1 MSEKSG
7 LIFGWA
13 IYTEREKRIRNR
25 HNISLSAEA
34 AAAARACLSD
44 YHAPAQQWESNER
57 SWYKLDGVGLII
69 GRGLVL

>member
-25 HNISLSAEA
+25 HNISLSA
-34 AAAARACLSD
+34 AAARACLSD
-44 YHAPAQQWESNER
+44 YQAQQWESNER
-57 SWYKLDGVGLII
+57 SW
-69 GRGLVL
+69 